1 MRRLTFGGQNRNPVW
16 SADSQR
22 VFFQSDRE
30 GDRAI
35 FSQRADGT
43 GVAERVTKPDGEWP
57 SHTADAAS
65 PDGQTLLFTV
75 NKPGDA
81 SIWTYSLRDKKA
93 ALFADA
99 PSWQQSS
106 AFSPDGR
113 WVAYVSEESGRKVY
127 VEPFP
132 ATGAKFLITKD
143 GGNHP
148 VWSPD
153 GKELMF
159 MNDMPYGQLYSVAIH
174 TQPSFTFGNP
184 VPLAVKGFVQRT
196 GNWRD
201 YDITSDGKQ
210 FLMMLVPNAVTPE
223 GSQAL
228 QIQVVLNWFEE
239 MKQRMSGR

>member
-1 MRRLTFGGQNRNPVW
+1 
-16 SADSQR
+16 
-22 VFFQSDRE
+22 
-30 GDRAI
+30 
-35 FSQRADGT
+35 
-43 GVAERVTKPDGEWP
+43 
-57 SHTADAAS
+57 
-65 PDGQTLLFTV
+65 LFTAG
-75 NKPGDA
+75 KPGDA

-93 ALFADA
+93 APFADA

-153 GKELMF
+153 GKELTF
-159 MNDMPYGQLYSVAIH
+159 MNDLPYGQLYSVAIR

-184 VPLAVKGFVQRT
+184 VPLAIKGFVQRT
-196 GNWRD
+196 GSWRD
-201 YDITSDGKQ
+201 YDITPDGKQ
-210 FLMMLVPNAVTPE
+210 YLMMLLPNAATSE
-223 GSQAL
+223 GLQAL

-239 MKQRMSGR
+239 LKQRTSGH